1 MKNKHSRHIFLD
13 IAVGILFLA
22 AYFAAGKLGLRLA
35 FVNASTSAVWPP
47 AGIALAALLL
57 LGKRFWPVIFVGAFL
72 VNFTT
77 SGHLAVS
84 LVIAMGNTLEAFAG
98 AFLVGRFASGKRA
111 FYKPADVFKFAFLAG
126 LASTAIAAS
135 VGTGALFLGE
145 LASRAALPQ
154 VWLTWWLGD
163 MSGVLVITPFMLL
176 WASKNKMQWYP
187 GKIVEAVLF
196 LYSLILMGLTVFGGA
211 SIFGVRNYPLD
222 FLFVPLLLWAA
233 FRLGRRETAIAVI
246 ILSAMAI
253 VGTLHGFGPFVRSN
267 ANDSLLLLE
276 SFTSIIG
283 VTILSVAALTFE
295 RDELEDNLIGY
306 TQQID
311 EEKARAE
318 AILDSIGEALVVTDR
333 NEKVLMSNNQAKEIL
348 GFGEG
353 QLKGKEPVWLFLMED
368 EDSQPVKEEDHPLRM
383 AMSTGRK
390 IVRTY
395 FLKRKDGSRF
405 PVYIIATPLLFGG
418 KIIGAVQVFRDITE
432 ERAVNKAKTEFVSL
446 ASHQLRTPL
455 TVIKWHTSRLLEVLD
470 KGEFNAPDQKK
481 YLKKIYDT
489 NERMMELVSA
499 LLNVSKIDLGTLAM
513 EPEHIHLEDL
523 AESVLDEL
531 GQTIKDKALFVEKDF
546 KQPLPSISVDP
557 QLMRIVFQNLLT
569 NAIKYTPI
577 GGKIICGIEFAEA
590 GLVITVADTGAGIPK
605 EEQGKIFTKF
615 FRSDVARKIDPNGNG
630 LGMYIVKAIVT
641 AAEGTI
647 RFESEEGKGT
657 KFYVTIPLMGMHKKQ
672 GAKGLVES
680 FS

>member
-13 IAVGILFLA
+13 VAVGILLLA
-22 AYFAAGKLGLRLA
+22 VYFAAGKLGLRLA
-35 FVNASTSAVWPP
+35 LVNVSTSAVWPP

-77 SGHLAVS
+77 SGHLAAS
-84 LVIAMGNTLEAFAG
+84 LVIALGNALEAYA
-98 AFLVGRFASGKRA
+98 AAYLVGRFASGKRA
-111 FYKPADVFKFAFLAG
+111 FYRPEDVFKFAFLAG
-126 LASTAIAAS
+126 IISTAIAAS

-145 LASRAALPQ
+145 LATRAELGQ
-154 VWLTWWLGD
+154 VWVTWWLGD
-163 MSGVLVITPFMLL
+163 MSGILVLTPFLLL
-176 WASKNKMQWYP
+176 WASKNKMRWYP
-187 GKIVEAVLF
+187 AKIIEAVLF

-222 FLFVPLLLWAA
+222 FLFIPLLLWSA
-233 FRLGRRETAIAVI
+233 FRLGRRETSISVI

-253 VGTLHGFGPFVRSN
+253 IGTLHGFGPFVRSN
-267 ANDSLLLLE
+267 PNESLLLLE
-276 SFTSIIG
+276 SFISVIG

-306 TQQID
+306 NQQID

-318 AILDSIGEALVVTDR
+318 AILDSIGEALIVTDR
-333 NEKVLMSNNQAKEIL
+333 NERVLMANNQAKEIL
-348 GFGEG
+348 GFGSGE
-353 QLKGKEPVWLFLMED
+353 LKGKEPLWLFPMED
-368 EDSQPVKEEDHPLRM
+368 EDGRMVKEEDHPLRQ
-383 AMSTGRK
+383 AMSSGKK
-390 IVRTY
+390 IVQTY
-395 FLKRKDGSRF
+395 YLKRKDDSRF

-418 KIIGAVQVFRDITE
+418 QTIGAVQVFRDVTE
-432 ERAVNKAKTEFVSL
+432 ERAVDRAKTEFVSL

-470 KGEFNAPDQKK
+470 KGEFNPKDQAK

-513 EPEHIHLEDL
+513 EPQHVHLEDL
-523 AESVLDEL
+523 AESVIDEL
-531 GQTIKDKALFVEKDF
+531 SQPIKDKALTVEKKF

-577 GGKIICGIEFAEA
+577 GGKIICGIEFGEA
-590 GLVITVADTGAGIPK
+590 GLAITVADTGAGIPL
-605 EEQGKIFTKF
+605 EDQNKIFSKF

-657 KFYVTIPLMGMHKKQ
+657 KFYVTIPLRGMRKKE